1 MCVCV
6 CACVSKYTQLEDST
20 CPSSSSL
27 QLPGLFDLEEAMKQY
42 PVRYEESMN
51 TVLVQ
56 EMERFNRYSSLGRA
70 LVCAGCVCLSLRW
83 SVCGEMHRSVL

>member
-1 MCVCV
+1 MCLCVCV
-6 CACVSKYTQLEDST
+6 RCTQLTDGT
-20 CPSSSSL
+20 LLFFASL

-56 EMERFNRYSSLGRA
+56 EMERFNRCSTCSLS
-70 LVCAGCVCLSLRW
+70 VCVECVCVEC
-83 SVCGEMHRSVL
+83 VCVECVC